1 MSEHDYEIQK
11 IMLECRIAEYEAQLS
26 NLEYEYQKSQNI
38 FGKFLN

>member
-1 MSEHDYEIQK
+1 MSEHEYTIQK
-11 IMLECRIAEYEAQLS
+11 MMLQSHIAEYEAQLS